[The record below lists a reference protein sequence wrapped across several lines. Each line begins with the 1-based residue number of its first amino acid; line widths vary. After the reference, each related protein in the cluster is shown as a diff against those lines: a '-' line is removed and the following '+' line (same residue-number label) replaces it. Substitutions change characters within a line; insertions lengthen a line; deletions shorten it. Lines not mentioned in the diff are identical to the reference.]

1 MADLAPAPAPTD
13 ASATPAPVAT
23 TSVNPQADPVTPQ
36 PAWDGRTATPAPV
49 APTAPAPVDTA
60 LTTTPQPST
69 GVWPDDWRQRIAND
83 VPEGDERTKALNL
96 LQRLNDPAAL
106 LKKVREQDR
115 LISSGA
121 HRKAPGA
128 DATPEAMAAYRVEMG
143 IPDKPEGYLE
153 KLTDGFVIGEDD
165 KPLVNLFLESMHKE
179 NAPPST
185 VQSALSAYYQ
195 IQEQAQAEFIKEQTV
210 VKNNTVSELGQKWG
224 GEYKANMNSIN
235 NVVDGFFGPVA
246 DQIKLAML
254 PDGTPLM
261 NNKDALEGLAA
272 LASEINPGSAI
283 IPAGS
288 GNVDQSI
295 DAEIAKI
302 EKRMS
307 TDYHGHM
314 RDTAAQARYGQLL
327 EAREKRT
334 QRGMR

>member
-1 MADLAPAPAPTD
+1 MADPAPAPAPTD

-23 TSVNPQADPVTPQ
+23 PSVNPQDDPVAAQ
-36 PAWDGRTATPAPV
+36 PAWDGKTAAPAAP
-49 APTAPAPVDTA
+49 PTAPIDTA
-60 LTTTPQPST
+60 LTTTAQPST

-128 DATPEAMAAYRVEMG
+128 DATPEAMAAYRMEMG

-185 VQSALSAYYQ
+185 VQSALSAYYE

-210 VKNNTVSELGQKWG
+210 VKEQTVDQLRQKWG
-224 GEYKANMNSIN
+224 GEFRANMNSIN
-235 NVVDGFFGPVA
+235 NIVDGYFGPVA
-246 DQIKLAML
+246 DMIKTAIL

-272 LASEINPGSAI
+272 LAREINPGAAI
-283 IPAGS
+283 IPAGG
-288 GNVDQSI
+288 GNIDQSI
-295 DAEIAKI
+295 DTEIGKI
-302 EKRMS
+302 EERMKK
-307 TDYHGHM
+307 DYHGHM
-314 RDTAAQARYGQLL
+314 RDTAAQTRYGQLL
-327 EAREKRT
+327 EAREKRN